1 MFSKTVLLSA
11 IVLGFA
17 NQAFGHA
24 AIQPQLGILGNSTRS
39 DVQQP
44 STSSP
49 CGNTDIASNINN
61 STAVALDSTNSF
73 STSIVNFNGAQDG
86 STQVTAQVDP
96 TGTGKSF
103 TSATVTQNGQLA
115 PPAAG
120 SAELSV
126 SLPSGTKCTG
136 GTAGNL
142 CLVSFKTA
150 GNFGNCIVVS
160 QTNNAAATGGSAA
173 GASAASNSTAASS
186 SVAVAS
192 VAASSAAAATDS
204 TAAAS
209 TAAASTGNSTTTTTG
224 KKHKG
229 HHKGGKKG
237 AAAASGAATND
248 AVAAAGGKTHKG
260 HKHHK
265 GAANSTAA
273 AAGAAGAGAGAAA
286 AADTSVAAAAADT
299 TVAAAASTSVA
310 AVAARAHKGAAAAT
324 GGKKHK
330 AHGSRAP
337 RALLE
342 RVASEGADCVGNTKR
357 GLLGWIFA

>member
-1 MFSKTVLLSA
+1 MFSKTILFSA

-24 AIQPQLGILGNSTRS
+24 AIQPQLGIQGNSTRN

-73 STSIVNFNGAQDG
+73 STSIVNFNGGQDG

-120 SAELSV
+120 SAQLSV
-126 SLPSGTKCTG
+126 SLPAGTKCTG

-160 QTNNAAATGGSAA
+160 QTNNAAVSGGSAA
-173 GASAASNSTAASS
+173 GASGASS

-192 VAASSAAAATDS
+192 SSVASSSVAAASSA
-204 TAAAS
+204 
-209 TAAASTGNSTTTTTG
+209 AAASTGNSTTTTTG

-237 AAAASGAATND
+237 AKGSAASGAAGAAATND
-248 AVAAAGGKTHKG
+248 AAAAAGGKKHKG

-273 AAGAAGAGAGAAA
+273 ATGAAAAGSGATA
-286 AADTSVAAAAADT
+286 AADTSVAAAAA
-299 TVAAAASTSVA
+299 STSA
-310 AVAARAHKGAAAAT
+310 APVAARAHTGAAAAA

-330 AHGSRAP
+330 AHGARAP

-357 GLLGWIFA
+357 GLLGWMFA

>member
-229 HHKGGKKG
+229 HQKGGKKG

-299 TVAAAASTSVA
+299 TVAA
-310 AVAARAHKGAAAAT
+310 VAARAHKGAA

>member
-186 SVAVAS
+186 SVAAAP
-192 VAASSAAAATDS
+192 VAASSAAATDS

-237 AAAASGAATND
+237 AAAAAASGAAGTND
-248 AVAAAGGKTHKG
+248 AVAATAGKKHKG

-273 AAGAAGAGAGAAA
+273 AAGAAGAGTAA

-310 AVAARAHKGAAAAT
+310 AVAARAHKGVAAAA

-330 AHGSRAP
+330 AHGARAP

-342 RVASEGADCVGNTKR
+342 RVAAEGADCVGNTKR